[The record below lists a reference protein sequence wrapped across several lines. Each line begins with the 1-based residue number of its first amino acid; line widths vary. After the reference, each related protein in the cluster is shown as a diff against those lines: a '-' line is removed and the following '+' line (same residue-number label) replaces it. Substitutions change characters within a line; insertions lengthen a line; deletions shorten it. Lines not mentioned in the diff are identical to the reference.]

1 MQPCLEL
8 PPTDTKNNANW
19 NVAGKVFY
27 DDNKNGS
34 PDEGEGVSRVQ
45 IELLNNNTG
54 TRWFKISDTNGDFDI
69 NEIPEGAYNLKMTG
83 DGKIVF
89 PQLIPITISG
99 GDYRGTFSG
108 LRQVDFLT
116 NPTLSRLSLTGLY
129 GKIGVGVTDLKEGK
143 FEATTSEYKVGDVSQ
158 NSFLSILEK

>member
-1 MQPCLEL
+1 
-8 PPTDTKNNANW
+8 
-19 NVAGKVFY
+19 
-27 DDNKNGS
+27 
-34 PDEGEGVSRVQ
+34 
-45 IELLNNNTG
+45 
-54 TRWFKISDTNGDFDI
+54 
-69 NEIPEGAYNLKMTG
+69 MTG

-143 FEATTSEYKVGDVSQ
+143 FEATTSEYKIGDVSQ

>member
-1 MQPCLEL
+1 
-8 PPTDTKNNANW
+8 
-19 NVAGKVFY
+19 
-27 DDNKNGS
+27 
-34 PDEGEGVSRVQ
+34 
-45 IELLNNNTG
+45 
-54 TRWFKISDTNGDFDI
+54 
-69 NEIPEGAYNLKMTG
+69 MTG

-116 NPTLSRLSLTGLY
+116 NPTLSRLSLKKKKK
-129 GKIGVGVTDLKEGK
+129 KIGVGVTDLKEGK
-143 FEATTSEYKVGDVSQ
+143 FEATTSEYKVGDISQ